1 MQILVVVASTRLRA
15 LRTDVEKGSS
25 STAFERGLVGPKPP
39 ANAFS
44 RAWRDK
50 THFVPFHSPFRGG
63 GGSLACALI
72 FFSLARTMIGRRRQ
86 GEAKPPHMLYTFLK
100 FLWQVLPIKSSKN
113 AYVNVHYSFQRYNK
127 NIIYDGVSVPKKKSC
142 PPSFVLFL

>member
-44 RAWRDK
+44 RAWRDE
-50 THFVPFHSPFRGG
+50 TR
-63 GGSLACALI
+63 SLPALSSSSHLVSFFGRAAYDDVV
-72 FFSLARTMIGRRRQ
+72 FFSASTAAAAFKYYYL
-86 GEAKPPHMLYTFLK
+86 
-100 FLWQVLPIKSSKN
+100 
-113 AYVNVHYSFQRYNK
+113 
-127 NIIYDGVSVPKKKSC
+127 
-142 PPSFVLFL
+142 